1 MDIFTGAISRSKVIT
16 PVIRMGG
23 SETNRESP
31 EITDLHGNSRNADG
45 LLFGELNLRYLLFGM
60 TPEAVTIDPS
70 VLSELMLSAAGSG
83 TTCVKALQ
91 GVNGKRPG
99 AFDLL

>member
-1 MDIFTGAISRSKVIT
+1 LPCFIFKNDSIVNAKYLFFSQSIVISRST
-16 PVIRMGG
+16 
-23 SETNRESP
+23 
-31 EITDLHGNSRNADG
+31 
-45 LLFGELNLRYLLFGM
+45 
-60 TPEAVTIDPS
+60 VTISPI
-70 VLSELMLSAAGSG
+70 VFSEGMLSAAGSG